1 MRSARKGYS
10 KEPRSKSQLFT
21 SDWSLFDAF
30 WGWRFG
36 WGGMLDKCGWVGDTA
51 VTSTGGAVMH
61 YGTRENAARFEVQS
75 LSYKRDIVWYT
86 LF

>member
-1 MRSARKGYS
+1 MRSAKKGYS
-10 KEPRSKSQLFT
+10 KDRALKSRLYE

-30 WGWRFG
+30 WGVGLGTRRA
-36 WGGMLDKCGWVGDTA
+36 CEWVGDTA

-61 YGTRENAARFEVQS
+61 YRSDGTRENAARFELQS